1 MEDILMT
8 RNIVFTLLAF
18 TVIAPIAFAG
28 TIEGKVAPGQS
39 VVYVDAIPGK
49 TFPSPSQEPVMT
61 QKNLAFV
68 PHILVV
74 QQGTTVQF
82 MNDDNEQHN
91 VFWPSVG
98 GNKKAAHNV
107 GTWPQGEKRPY
118 KFEQSGVAPLFCNIH
133 AEMSGVIVVTPT
145 PYFAQTDTA
154 GNYKIDNVPDG
165 KYTLVAWHEGS
176 KPQSKP
182 VTVAG
187 NAAANVSF

>member
-1 MEDILMT
+1 MT
-8 RNIVFTLLAF
+8 RNFLFTMF
-18 TVIAPIAFAG
+18 VITAIAATAVAG
-28 TIEGKVAPGQS
+28 TLEGKVSPGQS
-39 VVYVDAIPGK
+39 VVYVDTIPGES
-49 TFPSPSQEPVMT
+49 FPPPSQEPVMS

-82 MNDDNEQHN
+82 LNDDNEQHN

-98 GNKKAAHNV
+98 GNKRAAHNV

-133 AEMSGVIVVTPT
+133 AEMSGYIIVSPT
-145 PYFAQTDTA
+145 PYFAQTDAT

-165 KYTLVAWHEGS
+165 KYNVVAWHEGM
-176 KPQSKP
+176 KPQTKS
-182 VTVAG
+182 VSVAG
-187 NAAANVSF
+187 TGKADFALSK

>member
-1 MEDILMT
+1 MT
-8 RNIVFTLLAF
+8 HDVWVTLLAI
-18 TVIAPIAFAG
+18 TTIATTAAAG

-39 VVYVDAIPGK
+39 VVYVDSIPGK
-49 TFPSPSQEPVMT
+49 TFPPPSQEAVMS

-68 PHILVV
+68 PHVLVV

-82 MNDDNEQHN
+82 VNDDNEQHN

-133 AEMSGVIVVTPT
+133 AEMSGYIIVSPT
-145 PYFAQTDTA
+145 PYFAQTDAA

-165 KYTLVAWHEGS
+165 KYNIVAWHEGM
-176 KPQSKP
+176 KQQTKP

-187 NAAANVSF
+187 TGKADFELSK

>member
-1 MEDILMT
+1 MT
-8 RNIVFTLLAF
+8 RNVLLALLAI
-18 TVIAPIAFAG
+18 TTIATTASAG
-28 TIEGKVAPGQS
+28 TIEGQVTPGQA

-49 TFPSPSQEPVMT
+49 TFPPPSTEPVMS

-68 PHILVV
+68 PHVLVV

-91 VFWPSVG
+91 VFWPAVG
-98 GNKKAAHNV
+98 ANKKAAHNV

-133 AEMSGVIVVTPT
+133 SEMSGFIVVSPT
-145 PYFAQTDTA
+145 PYFAQTDAA

-165 KYTLVAWHEGS
+165 KYNIVAWHEGM
-176 KPQSKP
+176 KQQTKP
-182 VTVAG
+182 VS
-187 NAAANVSF
+187 VSGTGKADFELSK

>member
-1 MEDILMT
+1 MQNILL
-8 RNIVFTLLAF
+8 TLLAITAIST
-18 TVIAPIAFAG
+18 TVAAG
-28 TIEGKVAPGQS
+28 TIEGKVTPGQS
-39 VVYVDAIPGK
+39 VVYVDSISGK
-49 TFPSPSQEPVMT
+49 TFPPPSQEAVMS

-68 PHILVV
+68 PHLLVV

-82 MNDDNEQHN
+82 VNDDNEQHN

-133 AEMSGVIVVTPT
+133 AEMSGFIIVSPT
-145 PYFAQTDTA
+145 PYFAQTDAA

-165 KYTLVAWHEGS
+165 KYNIVAWHEGM
-176 KPQSKP
+176 KQQTKP

-187 NAAANVSF
+187 TGKADFELSK

>member
-1 MEDILMT
+1 MT
-8 RNIVFTLLAF
+8 RNVLLTLLAI
-18 TVIAPIAFAG
+18 TTIATIASAG
-28 TIEGKVAPGQS
+28 TIEGKVTPGQS

-49 TFPSPSQEPVMT
+49 TFPPPSQEPVMS

-68 PHILVV
+68 PHLMVV

-82 MNDDNEQHN
+82 LNDDNEQHN

-107 GTWPQGEKRPY
+107 GTWPQGERRPY

-133 AEMSGVIVVTPT
+133 AEMSGYIVVSPT
-145 PYFAQTDTA
+145 PYFAQTDAA

-165 KYTLVAWHEGS
+165 KYNLVAWHEGM
-176 KPQSKP
+176 KPQTKP
-182 VTVAG
+182 VSVAG
-187 NAAANVSF
+187 TGKADFELSK

>member
-1 MEDILMT
+1 MIST
-8 RNIVFTLLAF
+8 TA
-18 TVIAPIAFAG
+18 AAG
-28 TIEGKVAPGQS
+28 TIEGKVTPGQS
-39 VVYVDAIPGK
+39 VVYVDSIPGK
-49 TFPSPSQEPVMT
+49 TFPPPSEEAVMS

-68 PHILVV
+68 PHVLVV

-82 MNDDNEQHN
+82 VNDDNEQHN

-133 AEMSGVIVVTPT
+133 AEMSGFIVVSPT
-145 PYFAQTDTA
+145 PYFAQTDAA
-154 GNYKIDNVPDG
+154 GNYKINNVPDG
-165 KYTLVAWHEGS
+165 KYNIVAWHEAM
-176 KPQSKP
+176 KQQTKA

-187 NAAANVSF
+187 TGKADFELSK

>member
-1 MEDILMT
+1 MT
-8 RNIVFTLLAF
+8 RNILLMLLAIIV
-18 TVIAPIAFAG
+18 TATIAVAA
-28 TIEGKVAPGQS
+28 TIEGKVTPGQS
-39 VVYVDAIPGK
+39 VVYIGAIPGK
-49 TFPSPSQEPVMT
+49 TFPAPSQEPVMT

-133 AEMSGVIVVTPT
+133 SEMSGFIVVSPT
-145 PYFAQTDTA
+145 PYFAQTDAA

-165 KYTLVAWHEGS
+165 EYSVVAWHEGMKQQTKPISVNGMGKLDFELS
-176 KPQSKP
+176 K
-182 VTVAG
+182 
-187 NAAANVSF
+187 

>member
-1 MEDILMT
+1 MT
-8 RNIVFTLLAF
+8 RNILLTLL
-18 TVIAPIAFAG
+18 TVTMIGTMTFGG
-28 TIEGKVAPGQS
+28 TIEGKVTPGQA
-39 VVYVDAIPGK
+39 VVYVDTIPGK
-49 TFPSPSQEPVMT
+49 TFPPPSQEAIMS

-68 PHILVV
+68 PHVLVV

-82 MNDDNEQHN
+82 LNNDNEQHN

-133 AEMSGVIVVTPT
+133 AEMSGFIVVSPT
-145 PYFAQTDTA
+145 PYFAQTDA
-154 GNYKIDNVPDG
+154 SGNYKIDNVPDG
-165 KYTLVAWHEGS
+165 KYNIVAWHEGMKS
-176 KPQSKP
+176 QTKP

-187 NAAANVSF
+187 TGKADFELSK